1 MKKIFIIISFFL
13 IVSCKDDNI
22 SKTEIT
28 QEDEKVILKSL
39 PKYRTLKDMFID
51 ASDFRIE
58 NNTLKFTSNNDK
70 SPHVQVSKPIYKG
83 DLEKVIK
90 EIVKRD
96 IVYVVFQ
103 TFAQT
108 DINEI
113 TVTSIP
119 IDGEN
124 YKVYFEKYMLT
135 LKVDRK
141 KAKDILKKHLQS
153 EDFSI
158 LYKLENSIWL
168 PSEEFSTLKFEK
180 LNSVFDDLSN

>member
-1 MKKIFIIISFFL
+1 MSMFL
-13 IVSCKDDNI
+13 IVSCKNDNI
-22 SKTEIT
+22 SKTETT
-28 QEDEKVILKSL
+28 QDNEKAIPKSL
-39 PKYRTLKDMFID
+39 PKFATLKDMFID

-58 NNTLKFTSNNDK
+58 NNTLKFISNNNE

-113 TVTSIP
+113 KVTSIP

-124 YKVYFEKYMLT
+124 YKVYFEKYKLT

-141 KAKDILKKHLQS
+141 KAKDILKKYLRS
-153 EDFSI
+153 ENFSI

-168 PSEEFSTLKFEK
+168 PSEDFSTLKFEK